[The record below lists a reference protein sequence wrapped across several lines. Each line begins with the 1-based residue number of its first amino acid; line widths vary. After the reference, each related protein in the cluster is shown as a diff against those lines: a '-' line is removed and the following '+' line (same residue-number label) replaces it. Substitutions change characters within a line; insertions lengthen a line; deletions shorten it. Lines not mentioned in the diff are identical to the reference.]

1 MKKPISI
8 IAMLGLITAVT
19 AVIMA
24 GTAVYGYRGAELH
37 FVTAINNFEWG
48 AYTAGVAIILSFA
61 GLWIVRPRGTR
72 RGLLLGL
79 IGLILSL
86 PLVIFILNFE
96 YAARAYPPI
105 NDITT
110 DTQDPPTFWDVPNPV
125 TYPGD
130 QVAELQRQGYPNLK
144 HLEVAMEPAQVFKL
158 ASIVARDMGW
168 EVVANNISDMQIEA
182 VTTSFIFGFEDYV
195 LIRLQDSN
203 GHTRVDMR
211 SYSRLGRIDR
221 GTNAKHI
228 RTYFHALEQQVAE
241 NVK

>member
-1 MKKPISI
+1 MIKPLSI
-8 IAMLGLITAVT
+8 TAMLGLITAVT
-19 AVIMA
+19 ALVMA
-24 GTAVYGYRGAELH
+24 GTAVYGYRAADLH
-37 FVTAINNFEWG
+37 FVTAIKNFEWA
-48 AYTAGVAIILSFA
+48 AYTAGGAMILSFA
-61 GLWIVRPRGTR
+61 GLWIVRPNATH

-110 DTQDPPTFWDVPNPV
+110 DTQDPPTFWDVPYPV

-144 HLEVAMEPAQVFKL
+144 HLEVAMDPDQVFKL

-168 EVVANNISDMQIEA
+168 EIVANNISDMQIEA
-182 VTTSFIFGFEDYV
+182 VARSFIFGFEDYV
-195 LIRLQDSN
+195 LIRLQDNN

-211 SYSRLGRIDR
+211 SHSRLGRIDR

-228 RTYFHALEQQVAE
+228 RTYFHALKQQVE
-241 NVK
+241 KNVK